1 MNTKY
6 VKEIRSEGMTLE
18 DRLHAALWV
27 KSSLRRNFVDYLHVD
42 GDL

>member
-6 VKEIRSEGMTLE
+6 VKETRLQGIL
-18 DRLHAALWV
+18 DVRLHAALRV